1 MTEPVQI
8 DVHKDALV
16 ESVMVLYPRVCDFVD
31 TSVSAS
37 PTYHDQSFPYVS
49 KTSRV

>member
-1 MTEPVQI
+1 MTEPVQM
-8 DVHKDALV
+8 DVHKDGLV
-16 ESVMVLYPRVCDFVD
+16 ESVVVRYPRVCDLGA

-37 PTYHDQSFPYVS
+37 LTCHSQSFPYAS

>member
-1 MTEPVQI
+1 MTETEQM
-8 DVHKDALV
+8 DVHKDGLV
-16 ESVMVLYPRVCDFVD
+16 ESVVVLYPRVCDFGA

-37 PTYHDQSFPYVS
+37 LTYHGQSFPYVS

>member
-8 DVHKDALV
+8 DVHKDGLV
-16 ESVMVLYPRVCDFVD
+16 ESVVARYPRVYDFWA

-37 PTYHDQSFPYVS
+37 LSCHGQSFLYAS